1 MYGDRADGRDGSRP
15 MTSDLTITDVRLTPV
30 LVSDP
35 PLLNTQ
41 GVHQPYATRLIVE
54 VVTAGGTSGFGE
66 TYGDTKYLDIVRPLA
81 AALAGRQVTDL
92 NGLFTLAGTVE
103 VDSAR
108 VENSVDVGGLRGVQT
123 ADK

>member
-1 MYGDRADGRDGSRP
+1 MAADFAAARENMVESQVRTADV
-15 MTSDLTITDVRLTPV
+15 TDLTITDVRLTPV

-66 TYGDTKYLDIVRPLA
+66 TYGDTKYLYIARPLA
-81 AALAGRQVTDL
+81 AAQQRLSVGRALALCAECRSCL
-92 NGLFTLAGTVE
+92 
-103 VDSAR
+103 
-108 VENSVDVGGLRGVQT
+108 
-123 ADK
+123 